1 MQGWEVTTL
10 AEQLEKSKGGLAE
23 LLFIEDFAEPGKLA
37 DQLAK
42 KYKNKLKTTQLR
54 RIFHVIKAIERG
66 MKGRKDEEPL
76 NTNDRREILQL
87 LPELAY
93 ARGRDLIPQDFYKLM
108 SVCLSSAKQQK
119 VKDFRTLSS
128 FLTAILAYHKYY
140 E

>member
-1 MQGWEVTTL
+1 MSGWNVKEL
-10 AEQLEKSKGGLAE
+10 AKQLKEREGTLAE
-23 LLFIEDFAEPGKLA
+23 LLSIEDFAEPGQLA
-37 DQLAK
+37 EQLAK
-42 KYKNKLKTTQLR
+42 NYKGKLKATQLR
-54 RIFHVIKAIERG
+54 RVFHAIKAIERG
-66 MKGRKDEEPL
+66 MKGRDDEEDL
-76 NTNDRREILQL
+76 TTDDRREILEL

-108 SVCLSSAKQQK
+108 SVCLGSEKQKK